1 MFKDIKIEA
10 NKVFWTS
17 EDKTIALELKD
28 VFSASERKDTQLIE
42 IETGK
47 NFRQSK
53 VYFFDCAG
61 KLVLYYDLESGTVE
75 WPYQENMEKKKLIV
89 KNMKQVGFFPQEKR
103 IFIISSC
110 GNQELLGYDTDGK
123 YLFKA
128 KNPTGFEMLYF
139 SRLRDLIAV
148 VCDGGKNQED
158 KYGRFRY
165 HFFMD
170 INTGKLTKGGLV
182 Y

>member
-1 MFKDIKIEA
+1 MIKDIKIES
-10 NKVFWTS
+10 NKVLWTFENRTITLKLEDAFW
-17 EDKTIALELKD
+17 
-28 VFSASERKDTQLIE
+28 ASERKEVHLIQ

-47 NFRQSK
+47 NFKQNK
-53 VYFFDCAG
+53 VYFFNYAG
-61 KLVLYYDLESGTVE
+61 KLILYYDLEAGTVE
-75 WPYQENMEKKKLIV
+75 WSLQENMKKITV
-89 KNMKQVGFFPQEKR
+89 ENMNQVGFFPQEKR

-110 GNQELLGYDTDGK
+110 GSQELSGYDTDGK
-123 YLFKA
+123 YLFRA
-128 KNPTGFEMLYF
+128 KNPSGFEMLYF
-139 SRLRDLIAV
+139 SRLRDHIVV

-170 INTGKLTKGGLV
+170 INTGKLTKGGLA